1 VSEPFSVKVAKKND
15 NVQKE
20 MTTCVGEMLNC
31 FHEAAPSSNN
41 IGHSEGMLL
50 TAILRPVD
58 GSILVKINNAEK
70 QTFLMN

>member
-1 VSEPFSVKVAKKND
+1 LQKNN

-20 MTTCVGEMLNC
+20 VTTCVGEMLNC
-31 FHEAAPSSNN
+31 FHEAAPSSSN

-50 TAILRPVD
+50 TAILRPV
-58 GSILVKINNAEK
+58 GESILAKINNVEK